1 MQSVAKKLEPA
12 AEAAQLTGYV
22 VRVEGKSCVIR
33 REDGEHRARRAV
45 SCLLD
50 PQLGDRVLFAV
61 IEDGSAF
68 VLAVLEREEE
78 GAATISL
85 DRDLALR
92 LPGGRFDVVTREGV
106 GLTSTGDV
114 SVVSAGVEVRAAE
127 GRVGVENLTVLAK
140 TLLAEVASAKVVA
153 GAIDSV
159 LDRVTQKV
167 KRVYRT
173 VEELDQLRAKRVD
186 YRAEKAMHLS
196 AEDALVTA
204 KGVVKLDGEHIHLG

>member
-1 MQSVAKKLEPA
+1 MQSVAKRQVPA
-12 AEAAQLTGYV
+12 AEATQRTGYV
-22 VRVEGKSCVIR
+22 VRVEGSTCVIR

-45 SCLLD
+45 SCLVD
-50 PQLGDRVLFAV
+50 PELGDRVLFAV
-61 IEDGSAF
+61 AEDGAAF

-78 GAATISL
+78 GAATLSL

-92 LPGGRFDVVTREGV
+92 LPNGRYDVVTRGGV
-106 GLTSTGDV
+106 GIVSTGDV

-127 GRVGVENLTVLAK
+127 GRVGVEKLTVLARS
-140 TLLAEVASAKVVA
+140 LLAEVATAKVVA

-159 LDRVTQKV
+159 LDRVTQRV
-167 KRVYRT
+167 KRAYRT
-173 VEELDQLRAKRVD
+173 VEELDQLRAERVD

-204 KGVVKLDGEHIHLG
+204 TGVVKLDGEHIHLG